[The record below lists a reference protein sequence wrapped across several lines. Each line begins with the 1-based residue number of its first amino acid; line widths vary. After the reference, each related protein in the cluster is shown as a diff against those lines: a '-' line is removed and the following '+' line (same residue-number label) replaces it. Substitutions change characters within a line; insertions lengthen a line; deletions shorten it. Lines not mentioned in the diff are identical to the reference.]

1 MELYYIHSMP
11 KRTRAQKERA
21 RERQAVLPS
30 FTDAHED
37 VHSEHEARIAP
48 VLSRSPMPIL
58 SDTDLRAIKQDLVK
72 IALFTL
78 IALGSQL
85 ILYSIS

>member
-1 MELYYIHSMP
+1 MP

-21 RERQAVLPS
+21 QQRQVVLPS

-37 VHSEHEARIAP
+37 VHSEPQARIAP
-48 VLSRSPMPIL
+48 FLSRSPMPIL

-72 IALFTL
+72 IALLTL
-78 IALGSQL
+78 IALGSQF
-85 ILYSIS
+85 ILYSIA